1 MLHCFKEQSKGG
13 YQVFFKGYLICM
25 LRSFPV
31 NAGGL
36 VAYRLMQN
44 LLNVKNLE

>member
-1 MLHCFKEQSKGG
+1 
-13 YQVFFKGYLICM
+13 M

-44 LLNVKNLE
+44 FLNVKNLEWVIWFC